1 MSYKQ
6 IYVVDRTPSER
17 SNSSGFWAKE
27 GALRCVNLPSTVRKR
42 ITRNLKAN
50 SDPLRTAYKE
60 TVYKVKSLIKIGISK
75 PKRTILGKLKDHLKS
90 KSAYKVDFFWDKWLP
105 YKRFAV

>member
-1 MSYKQ
+1 M
-6 IYVVDRTPSER
+6 
-17 SNSSGFWAKE
+17 
-27 GALRCVNLPSTVRKR
+27 NLPSTVRKR

-75 PKRTILGKLKDHLKS
+75 PILGKLKDHLKS
-90 KSAYKVDFFWDKWLP
+90 KSASCLRS
-105 YKRFAV
+105 RFLLGQMATLQAVCSVALIGCVKCVQREREV